1 MGTPRL
7 LVGVNDWLDLSL
19 ESEERPGQLLELVAG
34 VIDLVAEYALS
45 HGWKYSTLFRVMPK
59 WVKIPY
65 QKINRRT
72 TYL

>member
-7 LVGVNDWLDLSL
+7 LVGVNDWLDLAL
-19 ESEERPGQLLELVAG
+19 ESEKRPGQLLELVAG

-45 HGWKYSTLFRVMPK
+45 HGWQYSTLLWATPK
-59 WVKIPY
+59 SVKISYP
-65 QKINRRT
+65 KINRRT